1 MGLFGSCCG
10 RGDADAVHI
19 GNDHLSKARKEDGN
33 LRDRQDKDG
42 LGFHQTE
49 NGTKREPY
57 PALQNKRRF
66 DVVVEKPYAGVTIRE
81 ERPAEESLGKYEAI
95 KKWASAIDESQL
107 SSLEVRPDE
116 IKNIEDVVYVD
127 KLGAIAP
134 PTDAD
139 RVPHRSHF
147 K

>member
-49 NGTKREPY
+49 NGTKREPC
-57 PALQNKRRF
+57 
-66 DVVVEKPYAGVTIRE
+66 
-81 ERPAEESLGKYEAI
+81 
-95 KKWASAIDESQL
+95 KWARCPVDLFSF
-107 SSLEVRPDE
+107 
-116 IKNIEDVVYVD
+116 VYVCSSVWSAFVLPLSNVF
-127 KLGAIAP
+127 KL
-134 PTDAD
+134 
-139 RVPHRSHF
+139 VPRHQILPCRISGDSMLLS
-147 K
+147 KNPMQV